1 MLKFLLEKDRRLRID
16 HKKLLNCGFSNHHLL
31 KVIDDYLND
40 FARYN
45 NLSIDEILKRYN
57 NFLLGYSKDIENFLS
72 TGEYPYLLE
81 ENIFVE
87 RTDYDISLI
96 LSTVVTIHRF
106 RIMDNFFKYNSVING
121 KVLIIGLGSGIE
133 LEILSCSSNKK
144 EIDAYDISVSKFV
157 KNRFKK
163 TLNIVEGEFKGND
176 SFYDYI
182 IAIELL
188 EHLENPYHFLS
199 MCFNSLKNEGTLVTT
214 TATDVPQFDHLYNFN
229 DDNVFSQKINKLGF
243 IELQKE
249 DIEHNYMNK
258 SINAKNTWYVLKKD
272 INR

>member
-1 MLKFLLEKDRRLRID
+1 MLKNLLEKDRRLRID
-16 HKKLLNCGFSNHHLL
+16 HKKLLNCGYNNHDLF
-31 KVIDDYLND
+31 KVIDSYLND
-40 FARYN
+40 FATFN

-72 TGEYPYLLE
+72 TGKYPYLLE
-81 ENIFVE
+81 ENISVK

-96 LSTVVTIHRF
+96 LSTVLTNHRF
-106 RIMDNFFKYNSVING
+106 RIMDNFFKYGSVING

-133 LEILSCSSNKK
+133 LEILSCSSNEK
-144 EIDAYDISVSKFV
+144 EIDAYDISVTEFV

-176 SFYDYI
+176 AFYDYI
-182 IAIELL
+182 IALELL
-188 EHLENPYHFLS
+188 EHLDNPYHFLS
-199 MCFNSLKNEGTLVTT
+199 MCFNSLKNEGTLITT

-229 DDNVFSQKINKLGF
+229 DDNVFSEKIYNLGF

-249 DIEHNYMNK
+249 DIEHNYLNK

>member
-1 MLKFLLEKDRRLRID
+1 MLKNLLEKDRRLRID
-16 HKKLLNCGFSNHHLL
+16 HKKLLNCGYNNHHLF
-31 KVIDDYLND
+31 KVIDSYLND
-40 FARYN
+40 FATFN
-45 NLSIDEILKRYN
+45 NLSIDEILQRYN
-57 NFLLGYSKDIENFLS
+57 KFLLGFSKDIKNFLS
-72 TGEYPYLLE
+72 TGKYPYLLE
-81 ENIFVE
+81 ENISVK

-96 LSTVVTIHRF
+96 LSTVLTNHRF
-106 RIMDNFFKYNSVING
+106 RIMDNFFKYGSVING

-133 LEILSCSSNKK
+133 LEILSCSSNEK
-144 EIDAYDISVSKFV
+144 EIDAYDISITEFV

-176 SFYDYI
+176 AFYDHI

-188 EHLENPYHFLS
+188 EHLDNPYHFLS

-229 DDNVFSQKINKLGF
+229 DDNVFSEKIYNLGF

-249 DIEHNYMNK
+249 DIEHNYLNK

>member
-1 MLKFLLEKDRRLRID
+1 MLKKLLEKDRRLRID
-16 HKKLLNCGFSNHHLL
+16 HKKLLNCGYSNHDLI
-31 KVIDDYLND
+31 KIIDGYLND
-40 FARYN
+40 FATYN
-45 NLSIDEILKRYN
+45 KLSIDEILKRYN
-57 NFLLGYSKDIENFLS
+57 KFLLGYSKDIENFLS
-72 TGEYPYLLE
+72 TGKYPYLLE
-81 ENIFVE
+81 ENILVK

-96 LSTVVTIHRF
+96 LSTVLTNHRF
-106 RIMDNFFKYNSVING
+106 KIMDNFFKYGSVING

-133 LEILSCSSNKK
+133 LEILSCSSNEK
-144 EIDAYDISVSKFV
+144 EIDAYDISVTKFV

-176 SFYDYI
+176 LFYDYI

-188 EHLENPYHFLS
+188 EHLDNPYPFLS

-229 DDNVFSQKINKLGF
+229 DDNVFSEEIYNLGF